1 MKKFVLILVAL
12 AVVMGGPAWA
22 GKDELRIYI
31 WSEYMDEE
39 FMTAEFEKK
48 FGYKVRIDHF
58 ESYEEMMA
66 KLQGG
71 GASQYDLV
79 CLGDYV
85 FEAAMSMNIIQ
96 KLDHSKIPNLKN
108 LMPRFYNDYYDPGCK
123 YHVPWQ
129 WGFTGLLY
137 RKDKIADKDA
147 QSWSLLFDP
156 EKLKGPFYLLD
167 SQQEMISLTMNY
179 LGYDPNSYKT
189 DEMKKA
195 MDLLI
200 KTKKRSNCLGFKG
213 GVGARDEVASGA
225 AQASTCYNGDANKVI
240 SENPK
245 TLGFKVPK
253 EGTFMFLD
261 ALALTKDA
269 PNPEAAYK
277 WLNWILEPEIG
288 ANISNFVQYA
298 TPNKASLPHINKADL
313 NNPTIYP
320 SKEVMGKLFY
330 LKDPG
335 ENMKLLDQAWTR
347 IKAQ

>member
-1 MKKFVLILVAL
+1 
-12 AVVMGGPAWA
+12 
-22 GKDELRIYI
+22 
-31 WSEYMDEE
+31 
-39 FMTAEFEKK
+39 
-48 FGYKVRIDHF
+48 
-58 ESYEEMMA
+58 
-66 KLQGG
+66 
-71 GASQYDLV
+71 
-79 CLGDYV
+79 
-85 FEAAMSMNIIQ
+85 
-96 KLDHSKIPNLKN
+96 
-108 LMPRFYNDYYDPGCK
+108 
-123 YHVPWQ
+123 
-129 WGFTGLLY
+129 
-137 RKDKIADKDA
+137 
-147 QSWSLLFDP
+147 
-156 EKLKGPFYLLD
+156 
-167 SQQEMISLTMNY
+167 MISLTMNY
-179 LGYDPNSYKT
+179 LGYDPNSYDT
-189 DEMKKA
+189 DQMKDA

-225 AQASTCYNGDANKVI
+225 AHASTCYNGDANKVV

-245 TLGFKVPK
+245 TLGFTVPK

-298 TPNKASLPHINKADL
+298 TPNQASLPFINKADL

-320 SKEVMGKLFY
+320 SKEVMEKLFY

-335 ENMKLLDQAWTR
+335 TNMKLLDQAWTR